1 MRQRDSPN
9 SLFFQEGGSGKR
21 NRMTMWN
28 IYGIHSGY
36 AKKSGLTIFPRRGRR
51 RPSAFVFQSLDSDLP
66 RRCGNVLEEKRK
78 GEN

>member
-9 SLFFQEGGSGKR
+9 SLFFQEGGRGTR

-36 AKKSGLTIFPRRGRR
+36 AKKMDLRYFPEG
-51 RPSAFVFQSLDSDLP
+51 
-66 RRCGNVLEEKRK
+66 
-78 GEN
+78 GEGVPQRLCFNLWTQISHEDVVMF